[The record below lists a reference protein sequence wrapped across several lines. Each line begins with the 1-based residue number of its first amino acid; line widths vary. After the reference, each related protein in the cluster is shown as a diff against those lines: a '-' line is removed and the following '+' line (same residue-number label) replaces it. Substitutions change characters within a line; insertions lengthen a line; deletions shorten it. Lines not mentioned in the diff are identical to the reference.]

1 MFYEATGNYYNDSS
15 KKVMMRVFVAV
26 EISDE
31 DVISSIVKFQSK
43 IKINAKP
50 VLPQNLHF
58 TLQFL
63 GEISEDSVEKI
74 RQALKSIKFSPFK
87 INFKGLGAFP
97 NMKSPRVIW
106 IGIDDFGASILK
118 DLAKK
123 IENLLFPLGFTID
136 KPFKPHLTVFRIK
149 NKIDNINKEL
159 EKFESRDF
167 GFQQISSIKLKQS
180 VLTPQGPVYSD
191 IEEVRAT

>member
-1 MFYEATGNYYNDSS
+1 
-15 KKVMMRVFVAV
+15 MMRVFVAV

-31 DVISSIVKFQSK
+31 DVISSIVEFQSK
-43 IKINAKP
+43 IKIKAKP

-74 RQALKSIKFSPFK
+74 REALNSIKFCPFK
-87 INFKGLGAFP
+87 INFKGFGIFP
-97 NMKSPRVIW
+97 SMNSPRVIW
-106 IGIDDFGASILK
+106 IGIDDIGASILK
-118 DLAKK
+118 DLTNKV
-123 IENLLFPLGFTID
+123 ENVLSPLGFTID

-149 NKIDNINKEL
+149 NKINNINEEL
-159 EKFESRDF
+159 EKFESHDF
-167 GFQQISSIKLKQS
+167 GFQRISSIKLKQS

-191 IEEVRAT
+191 IEEIKAL

>member
-1 MFYEATGNYYNDSS
+1 VFYEATGNYYNDSS
-15 KKVMMRVFVAV
+15 KNVMMRVFVAV

-31 DVISSIVKFQSK
+31 DVISSIVEFQSK
-43 IKINAKP
+43 IKIKAKP

-74 RQALKSIKFSPFK
+74 REALNSIKFCPFK
-87 INFKGLGAFP
+87 INFKGFGIFP
-97 NMKSPRVIW
+97 SMNSPRVIW
-106 IGIDDFGASILK
+106 IGIDDIGASILK
-118 DLAKK
+118 DLTNKV
-123 IENLLFPLGFTID
+123 ENVLSPLGFTID

-149 NKIDNINKEL
+149 NKINNINEEL
-159 EKFESRDF
+159 EKFESHDF
-167 GFQQISSIKLKQS
+167 GFQRISSIKLKQS

-191 IEEVRAT
+191 IEEIKAL